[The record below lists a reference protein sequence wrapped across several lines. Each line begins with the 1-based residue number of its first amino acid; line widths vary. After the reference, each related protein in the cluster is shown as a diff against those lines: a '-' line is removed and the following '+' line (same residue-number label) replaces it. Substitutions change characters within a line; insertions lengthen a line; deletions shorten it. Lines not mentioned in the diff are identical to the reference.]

1 MNKNKRYILMFSLLS
16 IFLLILYFVI
26 NNKFVKFDDFIYNIV
41 SFNKSEF
48 MVNFY
53 KFITFFGSTIFM
65 VSLVILLL
73 LFYKN
78 KKGIYIAITMIGSTL
93 LNNIV
98 KILVK
103 RIRPLELMLVDE
115 SSYSF
120 PSGHT
125 MAAVS
130 MYGLLIY
137 LIWCSNASKKAKII
151 ATISILIL
159 ILLVALSRIY
169 LGAHY
174 ASDILGAVVLSL
186 LWLSIIIDIFK
197 MKNIK

>member
-78 KKGIYIAITMIGSTL
+78 KKGIYIATTMIGSTL

-98 KILVK
+98 KLLVK

-151 ATISILIL
+151 ATISLLIL
-159 ILLVALSRIY
+159 ILLVALSRVY

-186 LWLSIIIDIFK
+186 LWLLIITDIFK